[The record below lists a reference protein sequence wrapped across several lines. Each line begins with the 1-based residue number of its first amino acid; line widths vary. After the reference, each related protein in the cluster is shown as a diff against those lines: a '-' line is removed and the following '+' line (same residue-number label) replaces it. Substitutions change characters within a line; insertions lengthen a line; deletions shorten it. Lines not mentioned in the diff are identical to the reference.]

1 MQGRA
6 ANPKRNVQRP
16 MSNVRCFNKS
26 ARRTNDNS
34 VLRARPPHNAER
46 LRLSEVGFYLFHEA
60 SPHESEA
67 QPPVS
72 GRDSAVRQSLTALC
86 GGRAATV
93 KAEPAGPLSPRLIK
107 VQPAEVRPVPE
118 HYRAGTVKMTSRTAK
133 ITSRTAKITSRTPK
147 MTSRTAKITSRTAKI
162 TSRTPKIASRT
173 PKITSRTAKIA
184 ASTPK
189 IATRAVKITS
199 RTEMFGTGRF
209 WRRSTATWQWDDLI
223 GTAASVGAW
232 FSGLHSNRNVPTIF
246 AAGMSFSWRPL
257 QTF

>member
-107 VQPAEVRPVPE
+107 VQHAEVRPVPE

-133 ITSRTAKITSRTPK
+133 ITSRTAKITSRTAR
-147 MTSRTAKITSRTAKI
+147 MTSRTAKITSGAIKIAARTAKI
-162 TSRTPKIASRT
+162 TSR
-173 PKITSRTAKIA
+173 
-184 ASTPK
+184 TPK

-257 QTF
+257 QTC

>member
-86 GGRAATV
+86 GGRAASIIHPLRRT
-93 KAEPAGPLSPRLIK
+93 ACALGLLSPPTGSRFCISFALKSTQRIWLRGSTNTEPGAIATGCNLQYTNRSMREFRDEHRDIHNRLSCK
-107 VQPAEVRPVPE
+107 GFCNQTSSRSLSLPVP
-118 HYRAGTVKMTSRTAK
+118 YLC
-133 ITSRTAKITSRTPK
+133 
-147 MTSRTAKITSRTAKI
+147 
-162 TSRTPKIASRT
+162 
-173 PKITSRTAKIA
+173 IA
-184 ASTPK
+184 AS
-189 IATRAVKITS
+189 R
-199 RTEMFGTGRF
+199 
-209 WRRSTATWQWDDLI
+209 
-223 GTAASVGAW
+223 
-232 FSGLHSNRNVPTIF
+232 
-246 AAGMSFSWRPL
+246 
-257 QTF
+257 

>member
-1 MQGRA
+1 MHEVADIGVDHVSLLALCLSVRQSLNRA
-6 ANPKRNVQRP
+6 
-16 MSNVRCFNKS
+16 
-26 ARRTNDNS
+26 
-34 VLRARPPHNAER
+34 ARPPHSAER

-60 SPHESEA
+60 PPHESEA

-72 GRDSAVRQSLTALC
+72 GRDSTVRRSLTALC
-86 GGRAATV
+86 GGKAATV
-93 KAEPAGPLSPRLIK
+93 KAEPPGPLSPRLIK
-107 VQPAEVRPVPE
+107 VQPAEVRPAPE
-118 HYRAGTVKMTSRTAK
+118 HFRAG
-133 ITSRTAKITSRTPK
+133 
-147 MTSRTAKITSRTAKI
+147 TAKI
-162 TSRTPKIASRT
+162 TSRTPKITSRT
-173 PKITSRTAKIA
+173 PKITSRTPKIT
-184 ASTPK
+184 SRTPK